1 MSYAV
6 SILRRAQKEL
16 ADLPRDA
23 YDRVREALH
32 KLSEDPRP
40 HGCSKLS
47 GRDGWR
53 VRCGDY
59 RIIYE
64 INDTDRT
71 VMILHV
77 GHRRDVYR

>member
-1 MSYAV
+1 MFQTIRS
-6 SILRRAQKEL
+6 
-16 ADLPRDA
+16 
-23 YDRVREALH
+23 
-32 KLSEDPRP
+32 
-40 HGCSKLS
+40 C
-47 GRDGWR
+47 GWR